1 MLCFLVPKK
10 RKKVQLRGVG
20 SLASYQV
27 HLCSNGHAPLAKAL
41 FSLNESPQLVFL
53 PLGAVLLYA
62 LTVGSRAIEMEMWPI
77 WSDVSVNAII
87 VALCMRMLLAFQQT
101 GHGARAMSLSHVGKR
116 VPGWNSVRAN
126 TKCVCHL
133 CWALW
138 FFSALL
144 LCRAPS
150 AHVPVSRAM
159 SKINFLGLGER
170 PSGFHMVS
178 AVFRNCLFLNNL
190 FV

>member
-1 MLCFLVPKK
+1 MQILLSFFFVLTIKSIIKLCLNKLKSKIFRAYALFSCSKKK

-77 WSDVSVNAII
+77 
-87 VALCMRMLLAFQQT
+87 
-101 GHGARAMSLSHVGKR
+101 
-116 VPGWNSVRAN
+116 
-126 TKCVCHL
+126 
-133 CWALW
+133 
-138 FFSALL
+138 
-144 LCRAPS
+144 
-150 AHVPVSRAM
+150 
-159 SKINFLGLGER
+159 
-170 PSGFHMVS
+170 
-178 AVFRNCLFLNNL
+178 
-190 FV
+190 